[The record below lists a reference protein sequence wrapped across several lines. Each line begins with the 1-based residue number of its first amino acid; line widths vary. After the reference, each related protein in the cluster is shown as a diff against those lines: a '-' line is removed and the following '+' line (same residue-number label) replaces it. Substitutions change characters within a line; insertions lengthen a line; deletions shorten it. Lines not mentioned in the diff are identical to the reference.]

1 MLARDDKRRWAGI
14 RRPHP
19 ISRGTLPRRAAH
31 LLTAFHPAAHPA
43 ADERSVGY
51 HGWRV
56 AAASSA
62 CVLVS
67 FASLFVYTFAIFLKP
82 LAIEFGWSREAVSAA
97 FGIAALAVAA
107 CSPPLGWLLDRY
119 PARRVIL
126 PCLTVFGCA
135 FASLGLLTRHL
146 WHLYAIFLILG
157 IVGNGT
163 AHLAYSRV
171 LTTWFQARRGVAFS
185 ILLGGGAVG
194 AMVLPPI
201 AEALIRAT
209 GWRASFAILGACG
222 LFIGLP
228 CGWFVVERSRA
239 IRSAAAPSSG
249 VSVRD
254 GVRSRVFWIIVAELF
269 LISVSQNG
277 AVTHLAALLTD
288 RGVAAGKAALAVSA
302 MGGAIL
308 AGRLFTGWLL
318 DRYFAPRV
326 AVCLFALSALGTF
339 LLAGARSFQVGI
351 GAAALI
357 GFGMG
362 GEGDV
367 TPYLL
372 SRYFGLR
379 SFSTLYGFT
388 WTAYAIAG
396 AVGPVIMGRA
406 FDATGSY
413 RALLMQLAGM
423 TLAAATLMLFLPRY
437 KTAFADNED

>member
-1 MLARDDKRRWAGI
+1 
-14 RRPHP
+14 
-19 ISRGTLPRRAAH
+19 
-31 LLTAFHPAAHPA
+31 
-43 ADERSVGY
+43 
-51 HGWRV
+51 V
-56 AAASSA
+56 AVASST

-67 FASLFVYTFAIFLKP
+67 FASLFIYTFAIFLKP
-82 LAIEFGWSREAVSAA
+82 LAAEFGWSREAVSAA
-97 FGIAALAVAA
+97 FGIAALAIAA

-119 PARRVIL
+119 PARRIIL
-126 PCLTVFGCA
+126 PCLTIFGCT
-135 FASLGLLTRHL
+135 FASLSLLTRHL

-163 AHLAYSRV
+163 AHLAYTRV
-171 LTTWFQARRGVAFS
+171 LSTWFRERRGLAFS

-201 AEALIRAT
+201 AEALIHAV
-209 GWRASFAILGACG
+209 GWRASFAILGAG
-222 LFIGLP
+222 VLVIGLP
-228 CGWFVVERSRA
+228 CGSRVRERPLVSH
-239 IRSAAAPSSG
+239 AATTPATG
-249 VSVRD
+249 VSVRE

-269 LISVSQNG
+269 LISISQNG
-277 AVTHLAALLTD
+277 AITHLSALLTD
-288 RGVAAGKAALAVSA
+288 RGIAAEKAALAVSA

-308 AGRLFTGWLL
+308 AGRLFTGLLL

-326 AVCLFALSALGTF
+326 AVCLFAISALGTF
-339 LLAGARSFQVGI
+339 LLAGARSFPVGV

-372 SRYFGLR
+372 SRYFGLK

-413 RALLMQLAGM
+413 RALLMQLAVA
-423 TLAAATLMLFLPRY
+423 TLAAASLMLLLPRY
-437 KTAFADNED
+437 KTSFAASEDS

>member
-1 MLARDDKRRWAGI
+1 MSGI
-14 RRPHP
+14 AIQPMIASAP
-19 ISRGTLPRRAAH
+19 
-31 LLTAFHPAAHPA
+31 
-43 ADERSVGY
+43 DEHSIGY
-51 HGWRV
+51 PGWRV
-56 AAASSA
+56 VAASSA

-82 LAIEFGWSREAVSAA
+82 LSIEFGWSREAVSAG

-119 PARRVIL
+119 PARRIIL

-135 FASLGLLTRHL
+135 FGSLALLTRHL
-146 WHLYAIFLILG
+146 WHLYVVFLILG

-171 LTTWFQARRGVAFS
+171 LTTWFRARRGLAFS
-185 ILLGGGAVG
+185 ILLGGGALG

-201 AEALIRAT
+201 AEALIHFA
-209 GWRASFAILGACG
+209 GWRASFAILGACV
-222 LFIGLP
+222 LVVGLP
-228 CGWFVVERSRA
+228 CGWFVVERSRP
-239 IRSAAAPSSG
+239 IHSATDPASG
-249 VSVRD
+249 ASVRD
-254 GVRSRVFWIIVAELF
+254 GIRSRIFWIIVAELF
-269 LISVSQNG
+269 LISISQNG

-288 RGVAAGKAALAVSA
+288 RGVAAEKAALAVSA

-308 AGRLFTGWLL
+308 AGRLLTGWLL

-339 LLAGARSFQVGI
+339 LLAGARSFELGVA
-351 GAAALI
+351 AAALI

-379 SFSTLYGFT
+379 PLSTLYGFT

-406 FDATGSY
+406 FDLTGSY
-413 RALLMQLAGM
+413 RTLLMQLAGI

-437 KTAFADNED
+437 KTTFAAGED